1 VTTLNF
7 DAYWRDHGVSR
18 GLKGLGDD
26 AQKSGKHVESLSS
39 HGSKLAAGFAAFAA
53 VSVFHSFIEGA
64 RESNRVAAIT
74 SNVIRSTGGAANV
87 TADQVGNLA
96 TAISNKTG
104 ADDETIQSGANM
116 LLTFTNIRNE
126 VGRGNDIFDQSTQ
139 AVTDMAAAMNNGEV
153 STQGVKAASI
163 QLGKAL
169 NDPIK
174 GVTALQ
180 KVGVT
185 FDAQQR
191 AQIKTLVQSGHTL
204 EAQKIILHEV
214 QREFGGT
221 AAAAADPLQRI
232 SVILGNIGE
241 DIGNKLLPALNTGAD
256 LLAAIPEPV
265 YMAGAAFV
273 TLGVGIIGA
282 AKVINAVKTVSEGT
296 AGIMRLLGLRTGEA
310 AAAQVV
316 EAGTAESAA
325 VSTAAAGDAA
335 AVAGTK
341 FAGMAGKLGLAG
353 AVVGLAAVSVEATSW
368 LGKSEVTKTN
378 TNDLADA
385 FLHLGTSAKAPKPA
399 IDAVSSATDEW
410 YGKVQTGND
419 VMRQFGDLATGAF
432 SMGWAD
438 IIGRAQSGTERVD
451 RFNAVAGQM
460 DAALAQLVRNG
471 HGIEAA
477 QQFDA
482 LMRATGLTGD
492 ELQHVK
498 NRFGQYTAAEAEA
511 SAQATATTAA
521 IGDQNSV
528 LRGVQHGGNIA
539 TTALRAVAGAQAT
552 ATATARR
559 HGATLKALLDE
570 YPNYQKEVLAAA
582 GATSTAKADTVQ
594 LTAAQ
599 VRHVRATLSAKVATD
614 LLTKSL
620 EANNNATLSLMGGE
634 DAWYAAVAA
643 VSGAVKSNGRTLD
656 VHSEKGRANRAVL
669 EQLASAGL
677 GYLSVIQRNN
687 GVGPVFRRTLDQQ
700 WNKLYEAARRFGATR
715 AEAHRYADQIL
726 KVPKA
731 LTTRVT
737 TPGMDTARAKVQGLH
752 RDINNLSNRRIK
764 ITVNSDGTFTQGSR
778 KGAATGGAIT
788 GFSPTPTADNIP
800 IAATAGEHMWT
811 VGEVQGAGGH
821 SNVERLR
828 AMARA
833 GMLPRFAA
841 GGSISLRGAASVP
854 SARALNAVIDADMMA
869 AYKGAYST
877 GGMAGPMPGGSG
889 VARWAPTILRA
900 LAMLGQSPGWL
911 GTVESR
917 MNRESGGNPTIVNR
931 WDSNWIAGTP
941 SVGLMQVIGPTYRAY
956 AGPFRRT
963 GPFLYGVSTNG
974 LANTYAGLNY
984 AVHRYGSLG
993 ALSRPGGYDR
1003 GGVARHPGLVPKYT
1017 NQPERW
1023 LSPRQTVAFERLIPT
1038 LERGGA
1044 GGEIHIHLNAPNYL
1058 GSRNELVDEF
1068 YRLARQG
1075 RLRQIITTA
1084 TR

>member
-1 VTTLNF
+1 
-7 DAYWRDHGVSR
+7 VST
-18 GLKGLGDD
+18 D
-26 AQKSGKHVESLSS
+26 
-39 HGSKLAAGFAAFAA
+39 KLAQ
-53 VSVFHSFIEGA
+53 SLLDMQ
-64 RESNRVAAIT
+64 R
-74 SNVIRSTGGAANV
+74 TG
-87 TADQVGNLA
+87 
-96 TAISNKTG
+96 
-104 ADDETIQSGANM
+104 
-116 LLTFTNIRNE
+116 
-126 VGRGNDIFDQSTQ
+126 Q
-139 AVTDMAAAMNNGEV
+139 A
-153 STQGVKAASI
+153 S
-163 QLGKAL
+163 
-169 NDPIK
+169 
-174 GVTALQ
+174 
-180 KVGVT
+180 
-185 FDAQQR
+185 
-191 AQIKTLVQSGHTL
+191 
-204 EAQKIILHEV
+204 
-214 QREFGGT
+214 GT
-221 AAAAADPLQRI
+221 AF
-232 SVILGNIGE
+232 
-241 DIGNKLLPALNTGAD
+241 D
-256 LLAAIPEPV
+256 LLNVNSARFLAHIDTSTE
-265 YMAGAAFV
+265 A
-273 TLGVGIIGA
+273 LG
-282 AKVINAVKTVSEGT
+282 
-296 AGIMRLLGLRTGEA
+296 R
-310 AAAQVV
+310 
-316 EAGTAESAA
+316 
-325 VSTAAAGDAA
+325 
-335 AVAGTK
+335 
-341 FAGMAGKLGLAG
+341 
-353 AVVGLAAVSVEATSW
+353 
-368 LGKSEVTKTN
+368 
-378 TNDLADA
+378 
-385 FLHLGTSAKAPKPA
+385 
-399 IDAVSSATDEW
+399 
-410 YGKVQTGND
+410 
-419 VMRQFGDLATGAF
+419 FGDEARGAF
-432 SMGWAD
+432 SMAITD
-438 IIGRAQSGTERVD
+438 IIGRAQTGSERLE
-451 RFNAVAGQM
+451 RFNATAGQM
-460 DAALAQLVRNG
+460 DAALAQLVRSG

-477 QQFDA
+477 QMFDD

-511 SAQATATTAA
+511 SRQATATTAA

-528 LRGVQHGGNIA
+528 LRGVQHGGNLA
-539 TTALRAVAGAQAT
+539 TTALRGVAGAQAT
-552 ATATARR
+552 ATATARQ

-634 DAWYAAVAA
+634 DAWYSAVAA

-715 AEAHRYADQIL
+715 AEAHRYADEIL

-752 RDINNLSNRRIK
+752 RDINNLSNRKIR

-778 KGAATGGAIT
+778 KGAATGGRIT

-800 IAATAGEHMWT
+800 IAATAEEHMWT
-811 VGEVQGAGGH
+811 VDEVRGAGGH
-821 SNVERLR
+821 GQVERLR

-854 SARALNAVIDADMMA
+854 SARALNAVIDADMLA
-869 AYKGAYST
+869 AYKGAYSAAAGWPVRCRRVRVWRGGARRSCGRCPRCWGSPGVAGDRRAADATGSRAGTRRSST
-877 GGMAGPMPGGSG
+877 GGTPTGSP
-889 VARWAPTILRA
+889 VTP
-900 LAMLGQSPGWL
+900 QS
-911 GTVESR
+911 VC
-917 MNRESGGNPTIVNR
+917 
-931 WDSNWIAGTP
+931 
-941 SVGLMQVIGPTYRAY
+941 MQVIGPPT
-956 AGPFRRT
+956 GPTPGRSRN

-984 AVHRYGSLG
+984 AVHRYGSLA

-1023 LSPRQTVAFERLIPT
+1023 LSPRQTVAFERLIPM